1 MRFPV
6 YNHAEAA
13 IDKRAIVD
21 QVHYTDAILEHKGP
35 PRSGYMEQRILPAP
49 GRYMERS
56 GQNGK
61 LIAYVMGK
69 FGVGECLVVVFVDL

>member
-21 QVHYTDAILEHKGP
+21 QVHYTDALLEHKGP
-35 PRSGYMEQRILPAP
+35 PRS
-49 GRYMERS
+49 RYMETAIPGANILRS

-61 LIAYVMGK
+61 LIAHVIGE
-69 FGVGECLVVVFVDL
+69 FGVVECLVVVFVDL